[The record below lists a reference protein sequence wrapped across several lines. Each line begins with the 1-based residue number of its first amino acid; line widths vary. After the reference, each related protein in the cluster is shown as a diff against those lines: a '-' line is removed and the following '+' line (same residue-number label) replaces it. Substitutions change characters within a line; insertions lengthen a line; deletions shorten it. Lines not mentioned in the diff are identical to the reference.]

1 MKEVSIS
8 EERPIFCCYKVVSK
22 DNRVAA
28 LMPVGVDST
37 ANGLLPRTIEARL
50 DAASNYI
57 YVGDQRVFW
66 YKYGF
71 VSDETYKTAQFVVT
85 KEWGQAGRYQRKVH
99 GLRCMFDRC
108 TLLYDGVEHGMFR
121 WSLKSM
127 FGNELFYIF
136 DEMKISQRYM
146 HLPFILNEFVINS

>member
-50 DAASNYI
+50 DVASNYI

-85 KEWGQAGRYQRKVH
+85 KEWVRRVDTSEKYMDYGVCLIAALYCMMALSMVRFG
-99 GLRCMFDRC
+99 GL
-108 TLLYDGVEHGMFR
+108 
-121 WSLKSM
+121 
-127 FGNELFYIF
+127 
-136 DEMKISQRYM
+136 
-146 HLPFILNEFVINS
+146 